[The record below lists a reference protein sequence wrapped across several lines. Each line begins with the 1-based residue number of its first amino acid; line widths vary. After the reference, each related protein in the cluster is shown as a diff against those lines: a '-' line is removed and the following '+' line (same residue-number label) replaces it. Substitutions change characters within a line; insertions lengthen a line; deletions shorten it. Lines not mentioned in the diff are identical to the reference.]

1 MVKVG
6 QVALIAIAGLSLVFI
21 AACVGGNVW
30 TKVEISI
37 RGFTFKAN
45 AGLWKTCR
53 NDECENRKIIPSW
66 FKSVRAFAVLSCM
79 ASIGAI
85 VMSLLGLFTEKV
97 KSIFASVFFA
107 AAAGCMV
114 IALVVFVSKV
124 ESTQGGSIGW
134 SYIIGWI
141 GVVTSIFGVILGFI
155 AASF

>member
-6 QVALIAIAGLSLVFI
+6 QVALIAIAGVSFVFI
-21 AACVGGNVW
+21 AACLGGNVW

-53 NDECENRKIIPSW
+53 NGECENRKIIPSW

-85 VMSLLGLFTEKV
+85 VTSLLGLFIEKV
-97 KSIFASVFFA
+97 KSIFVSILFA
-107 AAAGCMV
+107 AAGN
-114 IALVVFVSKV
+114 ALINFTA
-124 ESTQGGSIGW
+124 EGRG
-134 SYIIGWI
+134 Y
-141 GVVTSIFGVILGFI
+141 
-155 AASF
+155 